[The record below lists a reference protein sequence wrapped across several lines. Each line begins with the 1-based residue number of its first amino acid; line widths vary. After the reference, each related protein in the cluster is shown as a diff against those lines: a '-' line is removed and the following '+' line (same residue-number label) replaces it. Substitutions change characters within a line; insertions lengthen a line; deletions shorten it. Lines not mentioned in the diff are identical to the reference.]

1 VLQAVL
7 VHFHDAIMLSVFV
20 AQRCFVHIGLLVE
33 KYLCVISDEAFL
45 SHHIMVSLTLA
56 LV

>member
-1 VLQAVL
+1 MLQAVL